1 MATPLNSEDLKN
13 LKVGMKVLF
22 LLVHLPHDHL
32 EPINN
37 RVDKVRLRKLEPQNV
52 SDVLQA
58 PSIDLNEFIA
68 FSIPLHSQSRSL
80 FSFIRINRILLY
92 PCQLFM

>member
-13 LKVGMKVLF
+13 LEVGVKVLF
-22 LLVHLPHDHL
+22 VLLHLSHGHL

-37 RVDKVRLRKLEPQNV
+37 RVDKVALRKLESQNA
-52 SDVLQA
+52 SDVLQT

-68 FSIPLHSQSRSL
+68 FSIPFHT
-80 FSFIRINRILLY
+80 
-92 PCQLFM
+92 